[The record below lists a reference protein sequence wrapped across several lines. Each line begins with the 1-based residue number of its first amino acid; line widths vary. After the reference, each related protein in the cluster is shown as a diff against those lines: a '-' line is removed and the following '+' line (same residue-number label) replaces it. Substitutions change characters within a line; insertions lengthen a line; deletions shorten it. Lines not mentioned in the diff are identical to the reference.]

1 MNLSIIEILRK
12 VKIKNMDY
20 DEKCR
25 NCVFFP
31 CLRPTCN
38 IGNKEGCD
46 NFKSIIQKELEE
58 IDKKLE

>member
-1 MNLSIIEILRK
+1 
-12 VKIKNMDY
+12 MDY